1 MSAAEVSVAERVL
14 TTDGIGV
21 RPGLATRVRAF
32 TELTKPGITR
42 MVVLTAA
49 AGFYL
54 ASAGPLDVALFLHT
68 LVGTA
73 LVASAAGALNQWV
86 ERDADGRMR
95 RTARRPLPSGRVSIT
110 EALIFAGAIASIGLA
125 QLLSFVNATTA
136 LIVALSLV
144 SYVFVY
150 TPLKRRT
157 WLATVVGAVPGAL
170 PILAGWAGA
179 GTPLDARAWAL
190 FGILFLWQMPH
201 FYALA
206 WVYRDDYV
214 RGGFRMLTAFDPSA
228 AELFHTPRG
237 LVEVVDDDI
246 EVRPV
251 LAGLR
256 LGDLLEDQHQALPV
270 RGQCRPLAVAQRE
283 EHLDALQLAV
293 EVDQRLGVPGVE
305 DDVGRHSSV
314 LQVVGR

>member
-1 MSAAEVSVAERVL
+1 MSTAEVTVAERVL
-14 TTDGIGV
+14 TTEGIGV
-21 RPGLATRVRAF
+21 RPGLAARLRAY

-54 ASAGPLDVALFLHT
+54 ATRGPLDIFLLLHT

-73 LVASAAGALNQWV
+73 LVASAAGALNQLV

-95 RTARRPLPSGRVSIT
+95 RTARRPIPSGRISTAAAVTFSAVVA
-110 EALIFAGAIASIGLA
+110 ALGLA
-125 QLLSFVNATTA
+125 QLLAFVNATTA

-157 WLATVVGAVPGAL
+157 WVSTVVGAVPGAL

-190 FGILFLWQMPH
+190 FAVLFLWQMPH

-206 WVYRDDYV
+206 WVYREDYI
-214 RGGFRMLTAFDPSA
+214 RGGFRMLTAFDPTGRRTVRQVILYTA
-228 AELFHTPRG
+228 AL
-237 LVEVVDDDI
+237 LAAS
-246 EVRPV
+246 V
-251 LAGLR
+251 L
-256 LGDLLEDQHQALPV
+256 PYT
-270 RGQCRPLAVAQRE
+270 
-283 EHLDALQLAV
+283 
-293 EVDQRLGVPGVE
+293 LGVAGAGYLWGALGLGAAFLFLGGALARERTDNSAWKLFFGSIVYLPA
-305 DDVGRHSSV
+305 
-314 LQVVGR
+314 LLILLVVFKTPL

>member
-1 MSAAEVSVAERVL
+1 LSAAEVSVAERVL

-214 RGGFRMLTAFDPSA
+214 RGGFRMLTAFDPSGSRTVRQVLLYTA
-228 AELFHTPRG
+228 AL
-237 LVEVVDDDI
+237 
-246 EVRPV
+246 
-251 LAGLR
+251 
-256 LGDLLEDQHQALPV
+256 
-270 RGQCRPLAVAQRE
+270 LAV
-283 EHLDALQLAV
+283 
-293 EVDQRLGVPGVE
+293 
-305 DDVGRHSSV
+305 SV
-314 LQVVGR
+314 LPYTFGVAGNGYLWGALALGAAFLALGGALARERTDNRAWKLFFGSIVYLPALLVLLVIFKVPA